1 MEDFYMDET
10 NELLEYMYEDCEMS
24 TMSLTTLLE
33 ELQGKDNKIK
43 RTVED
48 ILKKY
53 EHFLK
58 ETKKLL
64 KEHKI
69 KPKTVNMMAKMGT
82 KMGIKKNVKNDNS
95 DSKISDIVIQG
106 LVMGI
111 VDIGK
116 RINDFEK
123 EANKDVVKLANQILE
138 FQEKSVDQLKAY
150 L

>member
-1 MEDFYMDET
+1 MDET

-64 KEHKI
+64 KEHKM
-69 KPKTVNMMAKMGT
+69 KPKSVNMMAKTAT

-111 VDIGK
+111 VDISK
-116 RINDFEK
+116 RIDSFEK

-138 FQEKSVDQLKAY
+138 FQEKSVEQLKAY

>member
-1 MEDFYMDET
+1 MDET
-10 NELLEYMYEDCEMS
+10 NELLEYMYEDCEMA
-24 TMSLTTLLE
+24 TMSLQTLLE

-43 RTVED
+43 RTVEE

-53 EHFLK
+53 EYYLK

-64 KEHKI
+64 NTHKI
-69 KPKTVNMMAKMGT
+69 KPKNVSMMAKMGA
-82 KMGIKKNVKNDNS
+82 KAGIKKNVKNDNS

-111 VDIGK
+111 VDVSK
-116 RINDFEK
+116 RIDDFEK
-123 EANKDVVKLANQILE
+123 EANKDIVKLANNLLE
-138 FQEKSVDQLKAY
+138 FQESSVEKLKEY